1 MWKRIKEL
9 LSERREINPLDTA
22 ILETLAN
29 QLPEDVA
36 DVARQQTAAF
46 KWVSH
51 KPANQ
56 WIGFRAEKGAEI
68 PQFPNRDP
76 SITAAF
82 VFGASGGN
90 DYRANIVVNCGL
102 LDSIALS
109 EPPGDLPTDV
119 SAENFEVVLVNDLDT
134 PGENP
139 EAIPI
144 DQLDNAQARVFL
156 ESYSATG
163 FLSPKSR
170 GIVDAYQRFLGSRL
184 HADFLQ
190 IVEHVD
196 GFKTEH
202 WDFLGVSGRIM
213 VWPTGECMKFIA
225 EDDDCLFGICF
236 VADDKEGRYYLLS
249 EVDADL
255 QPLETDLR
263 GALAELESHLKA
275 YHAEIAGEE

>member
-1 MWKRIKEL
+1 MITEKRDM
-9 LSERREINPLDTA
+9 SALDAA
-22 ILETLAN
+22 ILEAFVRR
-29 QLPEDVA
+29 LPPSLGDIAQDQISAITRVA
-36 DVARQQTAAF
+36 
-46 KWVSH
+46 H
-51 KPANQ
+51 KPADQ
-56 WIGFRAEKGAEI
+56 WIGLVLGRRSARSEL
-68 PQFPNRDP
+68 PMFPNRYP
-76 SITAAF
+76 SSTAAF

-144 DQLDNAQARVFL
+144 DQLESAQARSFS
-156 ESYSATG
+156 ESHHATE
-163 FLSPKSR
+163 FFPPKSQE
-170 GIVDAYQRFLGSRL
+170 IVDAYQRFLGSPL
-184 HADFLQ
+184 PADFLQ
-190 IVEHVD
+190 LVEHVD

-213 VWPTGECMKFIA
+213 VWPTRECIKSIA
-225 EDDDCLFGICF
+225 EDDECLFGICF
-236 VADDKEGRYYLLS
+236 VADDREGRYYLLS

-263 GALAELESHLKA
+263 GALVELESHLKD
-275 YHAEIAGEE
+275 YHADIAGEE